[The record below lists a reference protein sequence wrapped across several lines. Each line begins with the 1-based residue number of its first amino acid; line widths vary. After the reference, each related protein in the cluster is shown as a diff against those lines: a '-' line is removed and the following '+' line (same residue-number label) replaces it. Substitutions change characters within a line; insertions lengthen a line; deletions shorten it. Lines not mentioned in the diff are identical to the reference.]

1 MPNSAEGRLIESD
14 GPSVQRTSNDN
25 TVGGQGS
32 NIRSER
38 ILTQDDNIVVVKT
51 TEDGTHTILS
61 DRTIQ
66 IAAGGKGK
74 EGDIDVTISS
84 KNGDLA
90 LTCQN
95 NGIVRIKGASIMLES
110 DEDITI
116 SSGRNLN
123 LKGKEAVNL
132 DGVSIDMKGLK
143 GNLVEK
149 IGSSFFQQVTGPL
162 QIMSKRSDVVKGLL
176 DTFNPF
182 N

>member
-1 MPNSAEGRLIESD
+1 
-14 GPSVQRTSNDN
+14 
-25 TVGGQGS
+25 
-32 NIRSER
+32 
-38 ILTQDDNIVVVKT
+38 
-51 TEDGTHTILS
+51 
-61 DRTIQ
+61 
-66 IAAGGKGK
+66 
-74 EGDIDVTISS
+74 
-84 KNGDLA
+84 
-90 LTCQN
+90 
-95 NGIVRIKGASIMLES
+95 MLES

-123 LKGKEAVNL
+123 LKGKEAINL